1 MDQKIEEFWLGLKT
15 SMLNFYNNCVIKRP
29 IDTWSNNLNVFQKH
43 KNYSSIEKHII
54 NYISLYALDLMRFH
68 DEYHIRI
75 LVTNMRRWDK
85 ISLSLKIVDSKSDE
99 FSNIVLFMLDV
110 YHSLLKYDS
119 REYKTIFDE
128 IELIL
133 IYNNFD
139 MLLDYLIA
147 KRHISI
153 IDKLIK
159 RDQQFY
165 QILINKLGLTNIHFA
180 PIIST
185 KKLFKLIDKRDTN
198 P

>member
-54 NYISLYALDLMRFH
+54 NYISLYALDLMRLH

-85 ISLSLKIVDSKSDE
+85 ISLSLKIVDSNSYE